1 MVDYIDGHREEFGVE
16 PICTVLQFAPST
28 YYAVKTR
35 PPSVRQIEDEENT
48 AFSHLE
54 DAAPAVELANA
65 LVRRFPE
72 GRRLEF
78 IHMPFAHGSQPPSV
92 EASFYTPLGRL
103 RLPDGVRFVA
113 GFVHEA
119 QPLETQHRVRSLIED
134 QIGHPVDIA
143 AACGLGR
150 RNRDAARRNLDR
162 GAS

>member
-65 LVRRFPE
+65 LARRFPE

-78 IHMPFAHGSQPPSV
+78 IHMPFAHGSQPPRRRSLLLHPAWS
-92 EASFYTPLGRL
+92 ASSSRRCAVRGRL
-103 RLPDGVRFVA
+103 RP
-113 GFVHEA
+113 
-119 QPLETQHRVRSLIED
+119 
-134 QIGHPVDIA
+134 
-143 AACGLGR
+143 
-150 RNRDAARRNLDR
+150 
-162 GAS
+162 